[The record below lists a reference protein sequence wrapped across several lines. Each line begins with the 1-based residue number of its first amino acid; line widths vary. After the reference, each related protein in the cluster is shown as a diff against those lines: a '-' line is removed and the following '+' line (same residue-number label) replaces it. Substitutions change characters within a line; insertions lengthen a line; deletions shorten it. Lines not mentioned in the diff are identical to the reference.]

1 MRHFSYLNTA
11 VRVLDAYQGNE
22 PFAQALKKFFSL
34 DKKYGSRDRKR
45 ISHLCYSYFRTG
57 GIAQQLAR
65 EEAVLLGLFLCADG
79 PDDTLASI
87 KPEWNEKTGLPFQE
101 KIRFAGYSF
110 NPSDIFPAVGKL
122 SDDIDAAEFA
132 LSHLRQPL
140 LFLRAR
146 PGKESLVRRKLVDAG
161 IAFEEISDATLA
173 LPNSAPIDSVL
184 ELNREAVVQ
193 DLSSQAVAGF
203 FPTSFEG
210 PVWDCCA
217 ASGGKS
223 MLLHDHH
230 SGIDLSVSD
239 IRETI
244 LVNLRKRFREAGIMG
259 YKSFVADLTVP
270 NNTSPGAGYGLVM
283 ADVPC
288 SGSGTWGRTPE
299 QMYYYEEEKIDRYAA
314 LQKRIVD
321 NVVPRIRK
329 GGHLLYIT
337 CSVYREENEQAVQYI
352 MQTHSLQKI
361 KAGIIKGYDRRADT
375 MFAAWL
381 RRPL

>member
-45 ISHLCYSYFRTG
+45 ISHLCYSYFRAG
-57 GIAQQLAR
+57 GIARQITK
-65 EEAVLLGLFLCADG
+65 EEAVLLGLFLCADK

-87 KPEWNEKTGLPFQE
+87 KPAWNERIGLSFPE
-101 KIRFAGYSF
+101 KMKFAGYSF
-110 NPSDIFPAVGKL
+110 NPSDIFPGVGQL
-122 SDDIDAAEFA
+122 SDGIDSTEFS

-146 PGKESLVRRKLVDAG
+146 PGKESIVRRKLTDSG
-161 IAFEEISDATLA
+161 IAFEALSDETLA

-184 ELNREAVVQ
+184 ELNAEAVVQ
-193 DLSSQAVAGF
+193 DLSSQAIAGF
-203 FPTSFEG
+203 FPPSIGG

-223 MLLHDHH
+223 ILLHDHRP
-230 SGIDLSVSD
+230 GIDLSVSD

-244 LVNLRKRFREAGIMG
+244 LMNLRRRFREAGISG
-259 YKSFVADLTVP
+259 YKSFVADLTIP
-270 NNTSPGAGYGLVM
+270 QKTPWGNHYDLVM
-283 ADVPC
+283 ADVAC

-299 QMYYYEEEKIDRYAA
+299 HMYYYEEEKIERYAA
-314 LQKRIVD
+314 LQRKIID
-321 NVVPRIRK
+321 NVVPQISK

-337 CSVYREENEQAVQYI
+337 CSVYRKENEDAVQHI
-352 MQTHSLQKI
+352 IQTHSLQKI
-361 KAGIIKGYDRRADT
+361 KAGIIKGYDRQADT
-375 MFAAWL
+375 MFAAL
-381 RRPL
+381 LQRPL